1 MNGTYQLIPLLDAR
15 PGMVLGE
22 VLRDDHGNVLL
33 AQGVVLTE
41 GMLASLARHG
51 AEVLPILVLPILG
64 ASPATP
70 PADPAQVQDRL
81 DRIFRRHERG
91 NHGDW
96 ATGILRQY
104 VEDFR
109 LQREIAP

>member
-41 GMLASLARHG
+41 GMLASLGRHG
-51 AEVLPILVLPILG
+51 VEVLPILG
-64 ASPATP
+64 ASPAVP

>member
-1 MNGTYQLIPLLDAR
+1 
-15 PGMVLGE
+15 
-22 VLRDDHGNVLL
+22 
-33 AQGVVLTE
+33 
-41 GMLASLARHG
+41 MLASLGRHG
-51 AEVLPILVLPILG
+51 VEVLPILG
-64 ASPATP
+64 ASPAVP
-70 PADPAQVQDRL
+70 PADPAEVQDRL